1 VDVAAFLTPQLL
13 THLRV
18 VLGRGHRVH
27 PADGWTGLA
36 KVLRE
41 EAVDLLVADPAADG
55 QVKVAELQYLIRQF
69 PSVPVLVY
77 TALSPATMKA
87 VVQLAKVGVEHVV
100 LNRFDDEPR
109 RFRDLLEGVPAH
121 ALADQMLR
129 QLAEPL
135 ARLPIQV
142 GRAVEQLFRS
152 PGRFR
157 STDDLAA
164 AAGMIKRTLY
174 RNLEPAGFYSPRLLV
189 AAARLLRAYAHLR
202 DPGRQIKEIADKVGY
217 HSPWQLTQQ
226 MRDVTGHTPRT
237 VRRRVGAEE
246 FISLLGRRI
255 YRPAATQKARAA
267 GRRGASGRL
276 RE

>member
-1 VDVAAFLTPQLL
+1 VDVAAFLSSQLL

-18 VLGRGHRVH
+18 VLGRGHRLH
-27 PADGWTGLA
+27 SAEGWTELA

-41 EAVDLLVADPAADG
+41 EVVDLLIADPAADG
-55 QVKVAELQYLIRQF
+55 HVKVADLQQLMRQF
-69 PSVPVLVY
+69 PSVPVVVY
-77 TALSPATMKA
+77 TALSPATMRA
-87 VVQLAKVGVEHVV
+87 VVQLARAGVEHVV

-109 RFRDLLEGVPAH
+109 RFKDLLEGVPGH

-129 QLAEPL
+129 QLAGPL
-135 ARLPIQV
+135 AGLPIQV
-142 GRAVEQLFRS
+142 SRAVEQLFRS

-164 AAGMIKRTLY
+164 AAGMNKRTLY
-174 RNLEPAGFYSPRLLV
+174 RNLEPVGFFSPRLLV
-189 AAARLLRAYAHLR
+189 VAARLLRVYALLR

-226 MRDVTGHTPRT
+226 MREVTGHTPRT
-237 VRRRVGAEE
+237 VRRRVGADE
-246 FISLLGRRI
+246 FIALLARRV
-255 YRPAATQKARAA
+255 YRPVTKDRAHAA

>member
-18 VLGRGHRVH
+18 VLGRGHRLH
-27 PADGWTGLA
+27 PAEGWTELA
-36 KVLRE
+36 KILRE
-41 EAVDLLVADPAADG
+41 EVVDLLIADPAADG
-55 QVKVAELQYLIRQF
+55 GVKVAELQQLIRQF
-69 PSVPVLVY
+69 PSVPVVVY

-87 VVQLAKVGVEHVV
+87 VVQLAKAGVEHVV

-109 RFRDLLEGVPAH
+109 RFRDLIEGVPGH

-135 ARLPIQV
+135 AGLPIQV

-164 AAGMIKRTLY
+164 AAGMNKRTLY
-174 RNLEPAGFYSPRLLV
+174 RNLEPVGLFSPRLLV
-189 AAARLLRAYAHLR
+189 VAARLLRVYAHLR

-226 MRDVTGHTPRT
+226 MREVTGHTPRT

-246 FISLLGRRI
+246 FIALLARRV
-255 YRPAATQKARAA
+255 YRLPAVNRAHAA
-267 GRRGASGRL
+267 GRGGASGRL

>member
-1 VDVAAFLTPQLL
+1 MDVAAFLSSQLL

-18 VLGRGHRVH
+18 VLGRGHRLH
-27 PADGWTGLA
+27 PVEGWTELA
-36 KVLRE
+36 KILRE
-41 EAVDLLVADPAADG
+41 EGVDLLVADPAADG
-55 QVKVAELQYLIRQF
+55 HVKVAELQQLMRQF
-69 PSVPVLVY
+69 PSVPVVVY

-87 VVQLAKVGVEHVV
+87 VIQLAKGGVEHVV

-109 RFRDLLEGVPAH
+109 RFKDLLEGVPGH

-129 QLAEPL
+129 QLAGPL
-135 ARLPIQV
+135 SGLPIQV
-142 GRAVEQLFRS
+142 GRAIEQLFRS
-152 PGRFR
+152 PGRFK

-164 AAGMIKRTLY
+164 AAGMNKRTLY
-174 RNLEPAGFYSPRLLV
+174 RNLEPVGFFSPRLLV
-189 AAARLLRAYAHLR
+189 VAARLLRVYAHLR

-226 MRDVTGHTPRT
+226 MREVTGHTPRT

-246 FISLLGRRI
+246 FISLLARHV
-255 YRPAATQKARAA
+255 YRSAAKKRAQAA

>member
-1 VDVAAFLTPQLL
+1 VDVVAFLSPQLL

-18 VLGRGHRVH
+18 VLGRGHRLQ
-27 PADGWTGLA
+27 PAEAWGELA
-36 KVLRE
+36 THLRQE
-41 EAVDLLVADPAADG
+41 VVDVVVADPAADG
-55 QVKVAELQYLIRQF
+55 QVRVAELQQLIRQF
-69 PSVPVLVY
+69 PSVPVVVY

-87 VVQLAKVGVEHVV
+87 IVQLAKGGVEHVV

-109 RFRDLLEGVPAH
+109 RFRDLLEGVPGH

-135 ARLPIQV
+135 AGLPIQV
-142 GRAVEQLFRS
+142 SRAVEQLFRS

-157 STDDLAA
+157 NTDDLAA
-164 AAGMIKRTLY
+164 AAGMNKRTLY
-174 RNLEPAGFYSPRLLV
+174 RNLEPVGLFSPRLLV
-189 AAARLLRAYAHLR
+189 VAARLLRVYAHLR
-202 DPGRQIKEIADKVGY
+202 DPGRQIKEIAEKVGY

-226 MRDVTGHTPRT
+226 MREVTGHTPRT
-237 VRRRVGAEE
+237 VRQHVGAEE
-246 FISLLGRRI
+246 FIALLTRRV
-255 YRPAATQKARAA
+255 YRPAATDRAHAA

>member
-1 VDVAAFLTPQLL
+1 VDVAAFLSSQLL

-18 VLGRGHRVH
+18 VLGRGHRLH
-27 PADGWTGLA
+27 PTEGWAELA

-41 EAVDLLVADPAADG
+41 EVVDLLVADPAADG
-55 QVKVAELQYLIRQF
+55 HVKVAELQQLMRQF
-69 PSVPVLVY
+69 PSVPVVIY

-87 VVQLAKVGVEHVV
+87 VVQLAKFGVEHVV

-109 RFRDLLEGVPAH
+109 RFRDLLEGVPGH

-129 QLAEPL
+129 QLAGPL
-135 ARLPIQV
+135 AGLPIQV
-142 GRAVEQLFRS
+142 SRAVEQLFRS

-164 AAGMIKRTLY
+164 AAGMNKRTLY
-174 RNLEPAGFYSPRLLV
+174 RNLEPVGFFSPRLLV
-189 AAARLLRAYAHLR
+189 VAARLLRVYAHLR

-226 MRDVTGHTPRT
+226 MREVTGHTPRT

-246 FISLLGRRI
+246 FIALLARRV
-255 YRPAATQKARAA
+255 YRPAAKKRAHAA

>member
-1 VDVAAFLTPQLL
+1 MDVAAILSAQLL

-18 VLGRGHRVH
+18 VLGRGHRLY
-27 PADGWTGLA
+27 PAEGWAELA
-36 KVLRE
+36 KILRVE
-41 EAVDLLVADPAADG
+41 GVDLLVADPAADG
-55 QVKVAELQYLIRQF
+55 SVRVAELQQLIRQF
-69 PSVPVLVY
+69 PSVPVVIY

-109 RFRDLLEGVPAH
+109 RFRDLLEGVPGY

-135 ARLPIQV
+135 TGLPIQV
-142 GRAVEQLFRS
+142 SRAVEQLFRS
-152 PGRFR
+152 PNRFR

-164 AAGMIKRTLY
+164 AAGMNKRTLY
-174 RNLEPAGFYSPRLLV
+174 RNLEPVGFLSPRLLV
-189 AAARLLRAYAHLR
+189 VGARLLRVYAHLR

-246 FISLLGRRI
+246 FIALLARRI
-255 YRPAATQKARAA
+255 YRPTAKRKAQAA
-267 GRRGASGRL
+267 GRRGAAGRL

>member
-1 VDVAAFLTPQLL
+1 VDVAAFLSSQLL

-18 VLGRGHRVH
+18 VLGRGHRLH
-27 PADGWTGLA
+27 PVEGWSELA

-41 EAVDLLVADPAADG
+41 EVVDLLVADPAADG
-55 QVKVAELQYLIRQF
+55 HVKVAELQQLMRQF
-69 PSVPVLVY
+69 PSVPVVVY

-87 VVQLAKVGVEHVV
+87 VVQLAKGGVEHVV

-109 RFRDLLEGVPAH
+109 RFRDLLEGVPGH
-121 ALADQMLR
+121 ALADKMLR
-129 QLAEPL
+129 QLAGPL
-135 ARLPIQV
+135 AGLPIQV
-142 GRAVEQLFRS
+142 SRAVEQLFRS

-164 AAGMIKRTLY
+164 AAGMNKRTLY
-174 RNLEPAGFYSPRLLV
+174 RNLEPVGFFSPRLLV
-189 AAARLLRAYAHLR
+189 VAARLLRVYAQLR

-226 MRDVTGHTPRT
+226 MREVTGHTPRT
-237 VRRRVGAEE
+237 VRRRVGADE
-246 FISLLGRRI
+246 FIALLARRV
-255 YRPAATQKARAA
+255 YRPAAKNKAHAA
-267 GRRGASGRL
+267 GRRGVSGRL

>member
-1 VDVAAFLTPQLL
+1 MDVAAFLSSQLL

-18 VLGRGHRVH
+18 VLGRGHRLH
-27 PADGWTGLA
+27 PVEGWTELT

-41 EAVDLLVADPAADG
+41 EVVDLLVADPAADG
-55 QVKVAELQYLIRQF
+55 HVKVAELQQLMRQF
-69 PSVPVLVY
+69 PSVPVVIY
-77 TALSPATMKA
+77 TPLSPATMRA
-87 VVQLAKVGVEHVV
+87 VVQLARAGVEHVV

-109 RFRDLLEGVPAH
+109 RFRDLLEGVPGH

-129 QLAEPL
+129 QLAGPL
-135 ARLPIQV
+135 AGLPIQV
-142 GRAVEQLFRS
+142 SRAVEQLYRS

-164 AAGMIKRTLY
+164 AAGMNKRTLY
-174 RNLEPAGFYSPRLLV
+174 RNLEPVGFYSPRLLV
-189 AAARLLRAYAHLR
+189 VAARLLRVYAHLR

-226 MRDVTGHTPRT
+226 MREVTGYTPRT

-246 FISLLGRRI
+246 FIALLARRV
-255 YRPAATQKARAA
+255 YRPATKDRAHAA

>member
-1 VDVAAFLTPQLL
+1 VDVAAFLSPQLL

-18 VLGRGHRVH
+18 VLGRGHRLH
-27 PADGWTGLA
+27 PAEGWGSLA
-36 KVLRE
+36 RILRTE
-41 EAVDLLVADPAADG
+41 VVDLVVADPAADG
-55 QVKVAELQYLIRQF
+55 SVKVAELQQLIRQF
-69 PSVPVLVY
+69 PSVPVVVY

-87 VVQLAKVGVEHVV
+87 VVQLARMGVEHVV

-109 RFRDLLEGVPAH
+109 RFRDQLEGVPGH

-129 QLAEPL
+129 QLAGPL
-135 ARLPIQV
+135 TGLPIQV
-142 GRAVEQLFRS
+142 SRAVEQLFRS

-164 AAGMIKRTLY
+164 AAGMNKRTLY
-174 RNLEPAGFYSPRLLV
+174 RNLEPVGFVSPRLLV
-189 AAARLLRAYAHLR
+189 VAARLLRVFAHLR

-226 MRDVTGHTPRT
+226 MREVTGHTPRT
-237 VRRRVGAEE
+237 VRRRVGADE
-246 FISLLGRRI
+246 FIALLARRV
-255 YRPAATQKARAA
+255 YRPASKNAQAV
-267 GRRGASGRL
+267 GRRGGAGRL